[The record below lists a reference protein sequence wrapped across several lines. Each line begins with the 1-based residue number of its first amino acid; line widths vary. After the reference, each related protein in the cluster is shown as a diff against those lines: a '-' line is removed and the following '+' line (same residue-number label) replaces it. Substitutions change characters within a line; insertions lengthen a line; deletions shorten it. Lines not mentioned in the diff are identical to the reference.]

1 MNNAHT
7 STPPLPPSTRNTRGQ
22 HGVVRGHVVVAVKLL
37 RERIAEPWTDG
48 SLAEA
53 VHLSRSHLFRCFDA
67 TVGMSPL
74 AYLRQMR
81 VQKMAQLLLG
91 TDLSIAEVARAV
103 GWTDPS
109 YAARCFHAAYGV
121 SPTAYRHQH
130 APAPD
135 TLTIS
140 PSPDK

>member
-1 MNNAHT
+1 M
-7 STPPLPPSTRNTRGQ
+7 STEQTGTQSEHRTAGR
-22 HGVVRGHVVVAVKLL
+22 GVVRGHVVAAVTLL

-48 SLAEA
+48 ALADE

-103 GWTDPS
+103 GWKDPS
-109 YAARCFHAAYGV
+109 YATRCFHAAYGV

-130 APAPD
+130 APVLD
-135 TLTIS
+135 TLTVS
-140 PSPDK
+140 PSPEK

>member
-1 MNNAHT
+1 MNNTHT
-7 STPPLPPSTRNTRGQ
+7 PTPPSPPGTHGIPGK
-22 HGVVRGHVVVAVKLL
+22 HGVMRGHVVVSVKLM
-37 RERIAEPWTDG
+37 RERLAEPWTDG
-48 SLAEA
+48 ALAEE

-67 TVGMSPL
+67 TVNMSPM

-109 YAARCFHAAYGV
+109 YATRCFHAAFGV

-130 APAPD
+130 ASAPD
-135 TLTIS
+135 TLTVS
-140 PSPDK
+140 PSSDQ